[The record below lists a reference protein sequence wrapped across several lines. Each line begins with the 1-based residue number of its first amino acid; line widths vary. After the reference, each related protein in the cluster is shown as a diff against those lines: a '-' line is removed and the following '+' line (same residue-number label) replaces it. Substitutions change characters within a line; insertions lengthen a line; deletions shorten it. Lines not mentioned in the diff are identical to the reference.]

1 MPGQQRMPPKN
12 IRCRLSGIREVYM
25 KELEYPFDSEY
36 ILKKSK
42 KIKRQ
47 LLESRTD
54 FLTKRIAVLGGS
66 TTHDII
72 RVLEIFLLNQGIMP
86 QFYES
91 EYAQYWQDVMF
102 DNEELTAFAP
112 DLIYI
117 HTSNRN
123 VTSYPAVTDQAEQ
136 IEALLEEQYAHF
148 QVMWEKIAD
157 KYHCPVIQN
166 NFEYPFYRVFGNQ
179 EAVYVQGRI
188 SFLNRLN
195 EKFYQYAREHTGF
208 YIHDINYQAAA
219 YGLDRWADP
228 FYWHMYKYALCM
240 QAIPAFAHS
249 LSNIIKAVFG
259 KNKKSLVLD
268 LDNTLWGGIVGD
280 DGVENLEIGQE
291 TSMGQVYAEFQS
303 YIKTHK
309 EIGVMLNVNSK
320 NEYENAIAGLEHPEG
335 VLRPDDFILIKAN
348 WEPKSKNIVEIA
360 NEMNVLPDSLVFVDD
375 NPAEREIV
383 AAQVPGV
390 AVPAMGRPEQYIR
403 ILDHAGFF
411 EVTQLSEDDR
421 KRNEMYKANLD
432 RQKQQQNFG
441 DYKEYL
447 RSLEMKGTIRPFES
461 MYMARIAQLT
471 NKSNQFNLTTKRCT
485 QSQIE
490 QFAVTDA
497 YITRYGKL
505 EDKFGDNG
513 VVSVV
518 VGRKDEAESVLHLEL
533 WLMSCRVLKRDMEYA
548 MIDSVVEAC
557 QKCGIRTILGYYY
570 PTAKNGMVK
579 EFYGVMGFVKIHE
592 DEEGNSCWKF
602 EIGDSYGK
610 KNTVITVEG

>member
-1 MPGQQRMPPKN
+1 MQ
-12 IRCRLSGIREVYM
+12 
-25 KELEYPFDSEY
+25 ELEYPFDSEF

-42 KIKRQ
+42 KLKKQ

-54 FLTKRIAVLGGS
+54 FLTKKIAVLGGS

-72 RVLEIFLLNQGIMP
+72 RVLELFLLDQGIRP

-102 DNEELTAFAP
+102 DNPELVAFAP

-123 VTSYPAVTDQAEQ
+123 VTSYPAVTEQAEQ
-136 IEALLEEQYAHF
+136 IDALLEEQYEHF
-148 QVMWEKIAD
+148 RALWEKIAD

-219 YGLDRWADP
+219 YGLDKWADP
-228 FYWHMYKYALCM
+228 FYWHMYKYAMCM
-240 QAIPAFAHS
+240 QAIPAFAYS

-291 TSMGQVYAEFQS
+291 TSMGQVYAEFQR
-303 YIKTHK
+303 YLKAQK
-309 EIGVMLNVNSK
+309 EIGVMLNINSK
-320 NEYENAIAGLEHPEG
+320 NEYENAVAGLEHPEG
-335 VLRPDDFILIKAN
+335 ILKPDDFILIKAN

-360 NEMNVLPDSLVFVDD
+360 SEMNVLPDSLVFVDD

-390 AVPAMGRPEQYIR
+390 AVPAIGTPEQYIR
-403 ILDHAGFF
+403 VLDHAGFF
-411 EVTQLSEDDR
+411 EVTELSEDDR
-421 KRNEMYKANLD
+421 KRNEMYKANLE
-432 RQKQQQNFG
+432 RQRQQSSFG
-441 DYKEYL
+441 DYREYL
-447 RSLEMKGTIRPFES
+447 RSLQMKGTIRPFEP

-485 QSQIE
+485 QSEIE
-490 QFAVTDA
+490 QFAAAKD
-497 YITRYGKL
+497 YLTRYGKL

-518 VGRKDEAESVLHLEL
+518 IGRKDAAAGALHLDL

-548 MIDSVVEAC
+548 MMDSVVEAC
-557 QKCGIRTILGYYY
+557 QACGIGTIYGYYY

-579 EFYGVMGFVKIHE
+579 EFYASLGFVKIRE
-592 DEEGNSCWKF
+592 DEEGSSCWKF
-602 EIGDSYGK
+602 EIGEDYEK
-610 KNTVITVEG
+610 KNTVIEVEAVVAK